1 MIRLTAY
8 VSGMVQRTGYRAKV
22 VSLAEEMGLVGL
34 VQNRPNGQV
43 LVIAEGERNDLE
55 KLASALLIKNAMIDV
70 ENVDER
76 YSQGSGQYS
85 SFKKITGPDEI
96 GERLDDGI
104 EVLKELVVGLNN
116 LTVTTQNGFNQMLDK
131 QDTTIG
137 VLKEVKEDTS
147 SMLEK
152 QDTTI
157 GVLNEVKED
166 TSSMLEKQDT
176 TIGVLKEVK
185 EDTSS
190 MLDKQDATIGILKEV
205 KEDTSSMLEKQD
217 TTIGVL
223 KEVKEDTSSMLE
235 KQDTAIDVLKEVKGD
250 TLSIRSD
257 ISELKKDAKDSILE
271 KYLELRQEIAEIK
284 ATLSEIKAKV
294 A

>member
-1 MIRLTAY
+1 
-8 VSGMVQRTGYRAKV
+8 
-22 VSLAEEMGLVGL
+22 
-34 VQNRPNGQV
+34 
-43 LVIAEGERNDLE
+43 
-55 KLASALLIKNAMIDV
+55 
-70 ENVDER
+70 
-76 YSQGSGQYS
+76 SQGSGQYS

-116 LTVTTQNGFNQMLDK
+116 LTVTTQNGFNQMLD
-131 QDTTIG
+131 
-137 VLKEVKEDTS
+137 
-147 SMLEK
+147 
-152 QDTTI
+152 
-157 GVLNEVKED
+157 
-166 TSSMLEKQDT
+166 KQDT